1 MAKHYSYR
9 EMKGERN
16 EPPKTRYIVVD
27 LVEIKF
33 GGYSQPHE
41 RIKFLERIKL
51 AVYEK
56 EEGRYDIKHYIEN
69 YLKEKYG
76 LIFYQ
81 ATRKLK
87 GKLHPKEDVL
97 MIQVQARKPF
107 RNEKI

>member
-1 MAKHYSYR
+1 MTKYLDYR
-9 EMKGERN
+9 SNKGTMQ

-33 GGYSQPHE
+33 SGYSQPHE